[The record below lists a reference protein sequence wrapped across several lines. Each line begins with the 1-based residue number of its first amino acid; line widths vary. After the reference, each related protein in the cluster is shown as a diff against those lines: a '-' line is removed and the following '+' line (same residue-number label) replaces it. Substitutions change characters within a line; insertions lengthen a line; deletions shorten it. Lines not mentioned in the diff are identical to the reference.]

1 MLRQRELKLRRDMY
15 DLAAERARAAS
26 LEAELKYLKASAGPA
41 TVAYQIVQ
49 VPDVEPAL
57 LATSPT
63 LAAIVVHR
71 SDTSQALTSQPHTY
85 ATHDDVGIQR
95 TSVDSDVLNTRFE
108 QLIADLPPP
117 PTFCR
122 YAAYSVAL
130 Y

>member
-1 MLRQRELKLRRDMY
+1 MY